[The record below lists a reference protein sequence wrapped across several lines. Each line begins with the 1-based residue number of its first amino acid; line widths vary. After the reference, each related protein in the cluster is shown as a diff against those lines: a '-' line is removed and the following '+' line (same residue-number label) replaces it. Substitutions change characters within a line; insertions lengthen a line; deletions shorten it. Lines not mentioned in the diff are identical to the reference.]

1 MNKGRM
7 KLKILVADDHELFLK
22 GLELILTDMNPDVQL
37 VFAKSYS
44 DIFSIIEQDKDFSL
58 ILTDLAMPGA
68 NWLQAIERIHE
79 TLPETPIIILS
90 AVFDKEIVQKTI
102 DIGAAGYIPKT
113 SSNAVIIS
121 AVNLV
126 LSGGVYIPA
135 ELLRN
140 TSSSEFEMLKEIE
153 VIPEDKNDGER
164 AHILSPRQ
172 IDVIRLI
179 SQGKSNKQI
188 AYELGLT
195 EGTVKLHVTAIL
207 KVLNVYNRTGAV
219 MEATRLG
226 LISKNG

>member
-1 MNKGRM
+1 
-7 KLKILVADDHELFLK
+7 LKILVADDHELFLK
-22 GLELILTDMNPDVQL
+22 GLELILTDMNPEVQL
-37 VFAKSYS
+37 VFAKNYNE
-44 DIFSIIEQDKDFSL
+44 IFSVIEQEKDFNL
-58 ILTDLAMPGA
+58 VLTDLAMPGA
-68 NWLQAIERIHE
+68 NWLQAIERIHD

-113 SSNAVIIS
+113 SSNAVILS

-135 ELLRN
+135 ELLKG
-140 TSSSEFEMLKEIE
+140 TSNSEFEMLKQIE
-153 VIPEDKNDGER
+153 VLPEEKSDKDK

-207 KVLNVYNRTGAV
+207 KLLNVYNRTGAV
-219 MEATRLG
+219 VEAARLG
-226 LISKNG
+226 LIKREN